1 MFFPQFKLFIVCQTQ
16 DSQQQMLSEQEK
28 KERNELLI
36 SSAEKKYMLF
46 NSISVILQHSHLFQT
61 ECFSLSLS
69 LSLSLFFFFF
79 FFLIWLV
86 QAKILRDVP
95 KTSSSVQ
102 WNKSI
107 SCINTPDYK
116 WNCITHFCLEP
127 TNSGSG
133 EGFTMKHVI
142 VYLDG

>member
-1 MFFPQFKLFIVCQTQ
+1 M
-16 DSQQQMLSEQEK
+16 SEIASK
-28 KERNELLI
+28 KKKRNEFLI
-36 SSAEKKYMLF
+36 SSAEKKYRLF
-46 NSISVILQHSHLFQT
+46 NSISVILQHSHLFQA
-61 ECFSLSLS
+61 ECFFYS
-69 LSLSLFFFFF
+69 F

-86 QAKILRDVP
+86 QAKILRDVQN
-95 KTSSSVQ
+95 TSSSVQ

-107 SCINTPDYK
+107 SCINTPGYQ
-116 WNCITHFCLEP
+116 WNCIMHFCLEL

>member
-1 MFFPQFKLFIVCQTQ
+1 M
-16 DSQQQMLSEQEK
+16 SEIASK
-28 KERNELLI
+28 KKKKRNEFLI
-36 SSAEKKYMLF
+36 YSAEKKYRLF
-46 NSISVILQHSHLFQT
+46 NSISVILQHSHLFQA
-61 ECFSLSLS
+61 EWVFFS
-69 LSLSLFFFFF
+69 FFFF

-107 SCINTPDYK
+107 SCINTPGYQ
-116 WNCITHFCLEP
+116 WNCIMHFCLEP

-142 VYLDG
+142 VYLDV

>member
-1 MFFPQFKLFIVCQTQ
+1 M
-16 DSQQQMLSEQEK
+16 SEIASK
-28 KERNELLI
+28 KKKKKKKRIEFLI
-36 SSAEKKYMLF
+36 YSAEEKYRLF
-46 NSISVILQHSHLFQT
+46 NSISVILQHSHLFQA
-61 ECFSLSLS
+61 EWGFFS
-69 LSLSLFFFFF
+69 FFF

-107 SCINTPDYK
+107 SCINTPGYQ
-116 WNCITHFCLEP
+116 WNCIMHFCLEP

>member
-1 MFFPQFKLFIVCQTQ
+1 M
-16 DSQQQMLSEQEK
+16 SEIAVK
-28 KERNELLI
+28 KKRNEFLI
-36 SSAEKKYMLF
+36 YSAEK
-46 NSISVILQHSHLFQT
+46 SIGYSTVFLSFYSIPIYSRQSGF
-61 ECFSLSLS
+61 FSLFVFL
-69 LSLSLFFFFF
+69 
-79 FFLIWLV
+79 LIWLV

-107 SCINTPDYK
+107 SCINTPGYQ
-116 WNCITHFCLEP
+116 WNCIVHFCLEP

-133 EGFTMKHVI
+133 ECFTMKHVI

>member
-1 MFFPQFKLFIVCQTQ
+1 M
-16 DSQQQMLSEQEK
+16 SEIASK
-28 KERNELLI
+28 KRNEFLI
-36 SSAEKKYMLF
+36 YSAEKKYRLF
-46 NSISVILQHSHLFQT
+46 NSISTAFPFIPGRVGF
-61 ECFSLSLS
+61 FLS
-69 LSLSLFFFFF
+69 

-107 SCINTPDYK
+107 SCTNTPGFQ
-116 WNCITHFCLEP
+116 WNCIMHFCLEP

>member
-1 MFFPQFKLFIVCQTQ
+1 M
-16 DSQQQMLSEQEK
+16 SEIASK
-28 KERNELLI
+28 KKKRNEFLI
-36 SSAEKKYMLF
+36 YSAEKKYRLF
-46 NSISVILQHSHLFQT
+46 NSFLSFYSIPIYSRQSGF
-61 ECFSLSLS
+61 FSLF
-69 LSLSLFFFFF
+69 LFL
-79 FFLIWLV
+79 LIWLV

-107 SCINTPDYK
+107 SCINTPGYQ
-116 WNCITHFCLEP
+116 WNCIMHFCLEP

-133 EGFTMKHVI
+133 ECFTMKHVI

>member
-1 MFFPQFKLFIVCQTQ
+1 M
-16 DSQQQMLSEQEK
+16 SEIASK
-28 KERNELLI
+28 KKRNEFLI
-36 SSAEKKYMLF
+36 SSAEKSKGYSTVFLSF
-46 NSISVILQHSHLFQT
+46 YSIPIYSRQGVF
-61 ECFSLSLS
+61 FSLSLS
-69 LSLSLFFFFF
+69 L

-95 KTSSSVQ
+95 KSSSSVQ

-107 SCINTPDYK
+107 SCINTPNYQ
-116 WNCITHFCLEP
+116 WNCIMHFCLEP
-127 TNSGSG
+127 TNSGPG

>member
-1 MFFPQFKLFIVCQTQ
+1 M
-16 DSQQQMLSEQEK
+16 SEIASK
-28 KERNELLI
+28 KKKRNEFLI
-36 SSAEKKYMLF
+36 SSAENKYSLF
-46 NSISVILQHSHLFQT
+46 NSISVILQHSHLFQS
-61 ECFSLSLS
+61 EWVFLSL
-69 LSLSLFFFFF
+69 FFF

-107 SCINTPDYK
+107 SCINTPGYQ
-116 WNCITHFCLEP
+116 WNCIMHFCLEP

>member
-1 MFFPQFKLFIVCQTQ
+1 M
-16 DSQQQMLSEQEK
+16 SEIASK
-28 KERNELLI
+28 NNI
-36 SSAEKKYMLF
+36 IYSAEKKYRLF
-46 NSISVILQHSHLFQT
+46 NSISVILQHSHLFQA
-61 ECFSLSLS
+61 EWVFFS
-69 LSLSLFFFFF
+69 FFFFF

-107 SCINTPDYK
+107 SCINTPGYQ
-116 WNCITHFCLEP
+116 WNCIIHFCLEP

>member
-1 MFFPQFKLFIVCQTQ
+1 M
-16 DSQQQMLSEQEK
+16 SEIASK
-28 KERNELLI
+28 KKRNEFLI
-36 SSAEKKYMLF
+36 YSAEKKYRLF
-46 NSISVILQHSHLFQT
+46 NSISVILQHSQFIPGRVG
-61 ECFSLSLS
+61 FFLS
-69 LSLSLFFFFF
+69 FF

-107 SCINTPDYK
+107 SCINTPGYQ
-116 WNCITHFCLEP
+116 WNCIMHFCLEP